1 MSFSERGGRF
11 VLSSEGEDGGEWTRL
26 SPPETIS
33 AVQDGS
39 VVAVRRRA
47 LRLASPAGPIPEV
60 SRS

>member
-26 SPPETIS
+26 APPETIS
-33 AVQDGS
+33 AVPTGS
-39 VVAVRRRA
+39 RIDVRRRS
-47 LRLASPAGPIPEV
+47 LTLESPLGPVPEV